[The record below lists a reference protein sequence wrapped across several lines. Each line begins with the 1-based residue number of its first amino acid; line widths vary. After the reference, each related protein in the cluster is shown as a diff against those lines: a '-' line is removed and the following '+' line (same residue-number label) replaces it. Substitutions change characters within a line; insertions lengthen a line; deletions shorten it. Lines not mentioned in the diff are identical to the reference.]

1 MPRAACDGAIGG
13 LDTIGAM
20 TQADDTVQTRWAVLG
35 PGAISRDFVVGLRAS
50 RHGVLHAVGS
60 SSAERAAVFAAEHGA
75 AASGTYDEILA
86 RDDVDAVYVGTVHTT
101 HADLAIRA
109 LEAGKAVLCEK
120 PASPTLDEV
129 ERILDTARRTQRP
142 FLEAFKTRFGPFA
155 DALRDLVTGGELGAL
170 LGVEGAFGFAAGA
183 HEGRLFDPAL
193 AGGAILDVGCY
204 PLALAIDLAATAGEP
219 IDTPDY
225 RAFEA
230 EVVSGVDGTA
240 SAVIA
245 FGGVTAAIATS
256 VIEDLP
262 DTGVLR
268 FAEAEVVLPNVW
280 GSRTESPSMLIVR
293 RGGEERVIEVPV
305 VQPMAAEADALS
317 LAIAEGRLEVP
328 QMPWSHTRA
337 AARVL
342 TDWRAAALAG

>member
-1 MPRAACDGAIGG
+1 
-13 LDTIGAM
+13 M
-20 TQADDTVQTRWAVLG
+20 TQADNTVHTRWAVLG

-50 RHGVLHAVGS
+50 RYGVLHAVGS
-60 SSAERAAVFAAEHGA
+60 SSPERAASFAAEHGA

-101 HADLAIRA
+101 HAELAIRA

-120 PASPTLDEV
+120 PASPALEEV
-129 ERILDTARRTQRP
+129 EQILAAAERAQRP

-155 DALRDLVTGGELGAL
+155 DALRELVAGGELGAL
-170 LGVEGAFGFAAGA
+170 ERVEGAFGFAAPT

-204 PLALAIDLAATAGEP
+204 PLALAIDLAAAAGQP
-219 IDTPDY
+219 LDAPAY
-225 RAFEA
+225 RRFEA
-230 EVVSGVDGTA
+230 ELVSGVDGAA

-245 FGGVTAAIATS
+245 FGDVTAQIATS
-256 VIEDLP
+256 VIEDLS
-262 DTGVLR
+262 DTAMLR
-268 FAEAEVVLPNVW
+268 FAAADVVLPNAW
-280 GSRTESPSMLIVR
+280 GSRTESPSTFTVR
-293 RGGEERVIEVPV
+293 RRDGEEQVIEVAV

-317 LAIAEGRLEVP
+317 LALAEGRLEVP
-328 QMPWSHTRA
+328 EMPWSHTRA